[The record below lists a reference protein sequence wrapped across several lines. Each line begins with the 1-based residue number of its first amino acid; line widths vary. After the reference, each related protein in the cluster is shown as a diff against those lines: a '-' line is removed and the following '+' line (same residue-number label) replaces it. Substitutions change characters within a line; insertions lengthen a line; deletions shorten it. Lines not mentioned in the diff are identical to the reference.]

1 MVKHSHE
8 SIGQWCASLKIRQ
21 QEKSTTIKERNAFTL
36 KLLLCLKLHSSKR
49 CSSYLD
55 TDHQTNTNAKRRR
68 FFPPWCLRCCCSSRC
83 WAKCQIRRRGTRPGG
98 AQGSARARPSQAPRE
113 ILVSSSRSSSSGLGP
128 DFLYTGPRR
137 DAVLRCTM
145 ERHHAAHATAKH
157 FMYDQGYTANIA
169 PKNLYDTSAS
179 PIQQQPRCLVIHIQ
193 EEENWSTGRGPKPWW
208 STFSSQHWWEGTQI
222 FFNILD
228 IYIYYILHHLMCRPK
243 LRFTKYISHMYYF
256 EDMIKTR

>member
-113 ILVSSSRSSSSGLGP
+113 ILVSSSSSGLGP
-128 DFLYTGPRR
+128 DFLYIGPRR
-137 DAVLRCTM
+137 QDAVLYVSATTVRWTAPRGACNRQAFHVWSGLHR
-145 ERHHAAHATAKH
+145 EHRPEELIRYVRVSHPAAAAALLGDPHPRGRKLKH
-157 FMYDQGYTANIA
+157 RAR
-169 PKNLYDTSAS
+169 S
-179 PIQQQPRCLVIHIQ
+179 
-193 EEENWSTGRGPKPWW
+193 
-208 STFSSQHWWEGTQI
+208 
-222 FFNILD
+222 
-228 IYIYYILHHLMCRPK
+228 
-243 LRFTKYISHMYYF
+243 
-256 EDMIKTR
+256 